1 MPESFHG
8 SSLPD
13 VMKKVRATLGPEAMI
28 LRTAVRTGRGGD
40 VVEIVAAP
48 ATEVEELRSR
58 LRGPTPRAR
67 GTGGEGGRP
76 ESYRIA
82 VVGPGGAGKTTAL
95 VKLAL
100 AAASA
105 PDERTR
111 PVGILTLDTWRAG
124 ALEELT
130 TWADVLE
137 VPLEV
142 VDSEAEIPAALESLA
157 RCDVILIDTPGCGY
171 GTPAAR
177 RIWWPLLG
185 ALDPHEVHAAI
196 PVSYRI
202 DVARA
207 TLRALEPLNP
217 THLLLT
223 QVDATPG
230 DAGMVELARALDR
243 PVRWLT
249 DSAEHSVPVKPA
261 DSRILTA
268 LGTESRAASMGG
280 AGSGR
285 PSGAAGRT
293 TPVAAAAG
301 APATAPAP
309 KPRGS
314 YAAVAAAMGSAAAP
328 RPAPAAPHPAPGSA
342 PVAAP
347 GATPGAPGRPA
358 AANRRPGTGA
368 AAPAPR
374 PATPPAPPMPNVYPF
389 TRAG

>member
-8 SSLPD
+8 SSLHD

-28 LRTAVRTGRGGD
+28 LRTAVRAGRGGD
-40 VVEIVAAP
+40 IVEIVAAP

-58 LRGPTPRAR
+58 LRGPAPRAR
-67 GTGGEGGRP
+67 GTGTEGGRP

-82 VVGPGGAGKTTAL
+82 LVGPGGAGKTTAL

-105 PDERTR
+105 SDQRAR

-130 TWADVLE
+130 TWADVLG

-142 VDSEAEIPAALESLA
+142 VDSEAEIPEALESLS

-177 RIWWPLLG
+177 RIWWPLLE
-185 ALDPHEVHAAI
+185 ALKPHEVHAAI

-207 TLRALEPLNP
+207 TLRAVEPLNP
-217 THLLLT
+217 THVLLT

-268 LGTESRAASMGG
+268 LGTESRAASRGG
-280 AGSGR
+280 SGSGR
-285 PSGAAGRT
+285 P
-293 TPVAAAAG
+293 AAAAG
-301 APATAPAP
+301 GGIPGDGAASAPVAAPAP

-314 YAAVAAAMGSAAAP
+314 YAAVAAAIGASVAP
-328 RPAPAAPHPAPGSA
+328 RPAPPA
-342 PVAAP
+342 PVAAPP

-358 AANRRPGTGA
+358 AANRRPGTA

-374 PATPPAPPMPNVYPF
+374 PATPPTPPMPNVYPF